1 MENVTESAPDNQVAR
16 NPEAAGDEAHPRT
29 VRVTSHG
36 LTDRGQERTANEDQF
51 VIAEVRRVLR
61 VQQSSIPQPESL
73 LGGPLGQLLVV
84 ADGIGGHRGGD
95 YASALAV
102 VGIENLLLNTLGW
115 LCRFQGEGVLSELY
129 EALRAADRSVEEA
142 AGRRPDLRGMGT
154 TLTLAYV
161 TGNTLYVAHAGDS
174 RCYRWRSGQLQPLT
188 SDHTLVAKM
197 VSSGMISQE
206 QAEHHDLRNVV
217 TNAVGGGRSG
227 VEPEVHKHTVVPGDI
242 VLLCTD
248 GLTGHLS
255 DQEIASVLSTEQTP
269 AEACRILVEE
279 ANRRGGHDNITVV
292 VARFDEGAAGPVA

>member
-1 MENVTESAPDNQVAR
+1 
-16 NPEAAGDEAHPRT
+16 
-29 VRVTSHG
+29 
-36 LTDRGQERTANEDQF
+36 
-51 VIAEVRRVLR
+51 
-61 VQQSSIPQPESL
+61 
-73 LGGPLGQLLVV
+73 VV

-115 LCRFQGEGVLSELY
+115 LCRLQGEGVLSELH
-129 EALRAADRSVEEA
+129 EALRAADRWVEEA
-142 AGRRPDLRGMGT
+142 AGHRPDLRGMGT

-174 RCYRWRSGQLQPLT
+174 RWYRWRRGQLQPLT

-197 VSSGMISQE
+197 VSGGLITQKE
-206 QAEHHDLRNVV
+206 AEHHDLRNVV
-217 TNAVGGGRSG
+217 TNAVGGGKSG
-227 VEPEVHKHTVVPGDI
+227 VEPEVHKHTLLAGDV

-255 DQEIASVLSTEQTP
+255 DDEIASVLAVGQPP
-269 AEACRILVEE
+269 AEACRILVDE

-292 VARFDEGAAGPVA
+292 VARFDEGAPGPAA

>member
-1 MENVTESAPDNQVAR
+1 MENLTETLRGQPL
-16 NPEAAGDEAHPRT
+16 AAADTDDDAQPRAL
-29 VRVTSHG
+29 RVTCHG

-51 VIAEVRRVLR
+51 VIAEVRRVLQ
-61 VQQSSIPQPESL
+61 VQQSSIAQPESL
-73 LGGPLGQLLVV
+73 LGGSLGQLLVV

-115 LCRFQGEGVLSELY
+115 LCALQGDGVLEELR
-129 EALRAADRSVEEA
+129 EALRAADRWVEKA

-161 TGNTLYVAHAGDS
+161 TGDTLYVAHAGDS
-174 RCYRWRSGQLQPLT
+174 RCYRHRRGRLEPLT

-197 VSSGMISQE
+197 VSGGLISQQE
-206 QAEHHDLRNVV
+206 ADHHEMRNVV
-217 TNAVGGGRSG
+217 TNAVGGGKPG
-227 VEPEVHKHTVVPGDI
+227 VEPEMHKHSVAAGDTI
-242 VLLCTD
+242 LLCTD

-255 DQEIASVLSTEQTP
+255 DDEIAALLSTERDP
-269 AEACRILVEE
+269 AQACRVLVDE

-292 VARFDEGAAGPVA
+292 IARFDEEAQH

>member
-1 MENVTESAPDNQVAR
+1 MQNVTE
-16 NPEAAGDEAHPRT
+16 AAGNDGQPRRADETDAGRGRT
-29 VRVTSHG
+29 LRVLSHG
-36 LTDRGQERTANEDQF
+36 LTDRGQERAGNEDQF

-73 LGGPLGQLLVV
+73 LGEPLGQLLVV
-84 ADGIGGHRGGD
+84 ADGIGGHKGGD

-115 LCRFQGEGVLSELY
+115 LCRLQGDGVLSELH
-129 EALRAADRSVEEA
+129 EALRAADRWVEEA

-161 TGNTLYVAHAGDS
+161 AGTTLYVAHAGDS
-174 RCYRWRSGQLQPLT
+174 RCYRWRRGQLQPLT
-188 SDHTLVAKM
+188 SDHTLVARM
-197 VSSGMISQE
+197 VDNGLITQE
-206 QAEHHDLRNVV
+206 QAEHHEMRNVV
-217 TNAVGGGRSG
+217 TNAVGGGKPA
-227 VEPEVHKHTVVPGDI
+227 VEPEVHKHTVLPGDV

-255 DQEIASVLSTEQTP
+255 NDDISHVLAAEQTP

-279 ANRRGGHDNITVV
+279 ANGRGGHDNITVV
-292 VARFDEGAAGPVA
+292 VARFDEGAPAPVA